1 MADVRVQRVGDVDVV
16 TIDRP
21 EVRNALRFRSY
32 DELERAVRDTTARCL
47 VITGADPAFCSG
59 DDVREVMGG
68 GDGPKPTAVQPRLT
82 PAADALLHTD
92 VPIISRIRT
101 SDNLSVRAQRPLVAL
116 FLVRTSFRTC
126 S

>member
-47 VITGADPAFCSG
+47 VITGADPAFCLSLIHIS
-59 DDVREVMGG
+59 E
-68 GDGPKPTAVQPRLT
+68 PT
-82 PAADALLHTD
+82 
-92 VPIISRIRT
+92 
-101 SDNLSVRAQRPLVAL
+101 RPY
-116 FLVRTSFRTC
+116 
-126 S
+126 